1 MNTPDR
7 SSDSNM
13 PPKKS
18 ANAFKSDLPRSC
30 NDVEQRNTEKHR
42 EMQRNT
48 EKCREIQRSEKEL
61 R

>member
-30 NDVEQRNTEKHR
+30 NDVEQRNTEKRREIQRNTEKHR

-48 EKCREIQRSEKEL
+48 EK
-61 R
+61 